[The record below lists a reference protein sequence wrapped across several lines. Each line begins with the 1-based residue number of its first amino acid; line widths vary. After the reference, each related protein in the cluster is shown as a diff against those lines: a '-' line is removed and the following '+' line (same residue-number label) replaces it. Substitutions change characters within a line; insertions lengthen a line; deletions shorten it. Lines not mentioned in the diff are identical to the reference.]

1 MLNPSLINQYMNEIN
16 QINTKTHLTKI
27 IRGTCLEQLYKQSN
41 DEYTYFYQ
49 LQHVSHHFCI
59 SKDIYY

>member
-1 MLNPSLINQYMNEIN
+1 MNEIN

-41 DEYTYFYQ
+41 DEYTYF
-49 LQHVSHHFCI
+49 I
-59 SKDIYY
+59 SCNMLAVTFVLAKIYITDITSSQ